1 MIPSLTHYGTG
12 RKYPQTGDF
21 VRPRRTGWVG
31 KFAAILSSMLEQV
44 PIFSGL
50 DGAELAK
57 IEMQLVRRSFAKNT
71 VIITEGDSS
80 DSLYVILHGKV
91 KVYLNDE
98 QGKEA
103 IINYQGT
110 GEYFG
115 ELALIDDS
123 ERSASVMTVEKSDF
137 AVISKAAF
145 HSVLEKNPHIAIH
158 LLKDLARRVRTL
170 TDEVKSLALSDVY
183 GRLCKTLL
191 SLADEKDGILMIEGH
206 ITQQELASRI
216 GASREMVCRI
226 IKDLVV
232 GGYISLEQNRYLI
245 HKSLPQRY

>member
-1 MIPSLTHYGTG
+1 
-12 RKYPQTGDF
+12 
-21 VRPRRTGWVG
+21 
-31 KFAAILSSMLEQV
+31 MLEHV
-44 PIFSGL
+44 PIFAGL
-50 DGAELAK
+50 QAAELAK
-57 IEMQLVRRSFAKNT
+57 IEMQLVRRSFARNT
-71 VIITEGDSS
+71 VILSEGDSS
-80 DSLYVILHGKV
+80 DSLYVILEGKV

-103 IINYQGT
+103 IINYQGA

-115 ELALIDDS
+115 ELALIDDC

-145 HSVLEKNPHIAIH
+145 HSVLEKNPQIAIH
-158 LLKDLARRVRTL
+158 LLKDLARRIRTL

-191 SLADEKDGILMIEGH
+191 SLASDRDGIQVVEGP
-206 ITQQELASRI
+206 ITQQELANRI

-226 IKDLVV
+226 IKDLVI
-232 GGYISLEQNRYLI
+232 GGYLSLEQNRYRI
-245 HKSLPQRY
+245 HKPLPQRY

>member
-1 MIPSLTHYGTG
+1 
-12 RKYPQTGDF
+12 
-21 VRPRRTGWVG
+21 
-31 KFAAILSSMLEQV
+31 MLEQV
-44 PIFSGL
+44 PIFTGL
-50 DGAELAK
+50 EAAELTK
-57 IEMQLVRRSFAKNT
+57 IEMQVVRRSFAKHT
-71 VIITEGDSS
+71 VILTEGDRS
-80 DSLYVILHGKV
+80 DSLYVILRGKV

-123 ERSASVMTVEKSDF
+123 ERSASVMTVEKSEF
-137 AVISKAAF
+137 AVISKSAF
-145 HSVLEKNPHIAIH
+145 NAVLEKNPQIAIH
-158 LLKDLARRVRTL
+158 LLKDLVGRIRAL
-170 TDEVKSLALSDVY
+170 TDEVKSLALCDVY

-191 SLADEKDGILMIEGH
+191 GLASDSDGTLVIEGH
-206 ITQQELASRI
+206 ITQQELANRI

-226 IKDLVV
+226 IKDLVI

-245 HKSLPQRY
+245 HKALPQRY